1 MMLSCFI
8 SLSRLYQGVQK
19 IGHSR
24 CRTRGGGVY
33 WEEFYGYCFM
43 FFSDR
48 FVLFSDDCGAPPQY
62 AIQRGGVCCRVF
74 FCFFFFHPSPEFG
87 GVQRSQAD
95 IGDRNPGA
103 ATHHQPRARKVCRRR
118 VKCTSAGLV
127 FEFLMDFAVCL
138 ARAPIQ

>member
-1 MMLSCFI
+1 MVPVTLPRYALFGRKLMMLSCFI

-74 FCFFFFHPSPEFG
+74 FVFFFTPLQNSEEYNVLKQTLETEILELQHTISHEHEKCVG
-87 GVQRSQAD
+87 GV
-95 IGDRNPGA
+95 
-103 ATHHQPRARKVCRRR
+103 
-118 VKCTSAGLV
+118 
-127 FEFLMDFAVCL
+127 
-138 ARAPIQ
+138 